1 MSITTNYDFSE
12 DQNSHFLRQILQF
25 FSAQKMMPT
34 PVNYALIYEHV
45 SGSNQK
51 LSSAIEILIKQQRP
65 FNTELVIKLYY
76 KYINDTSL
84 ESFDRVNNELES
96 LINKTRKTVEETSQK
111 ASDAGIAFE
120 EQAASAAVVES
131 NKELQKVISD
141 VVAEATGLAKMS
153 QSLKAELDSTN
164 QEMESLRA
172 ELIRVREAA
181 ATDALTGL
189 LNRGSFDMALNKL
202 ISQGNS
208 TEGCLV
214 MLDLDFFKKVNDTY
228 GHLIGDSVLKFTG
241 NLLKKHAEP
250 QHSSVRYGGEELAI
264 IMPETSLK
272 KSAEIAEKI
281 RSALEKSRLKKRG
294 SSESIGKIT
303 VSIGITRLKEKD
315 TSEDCIMRA
324 DNALYQAKGTG
335 RNKVVIM

>member
-12 DQNSHFLRQILQF
+12 EQNSHFLRQILQF
-25 FSAQKMMPT
+25 FSAHKMMST
-34 PVNYALIYEHV
+34 PVNYALIYEHI

-96 LINKTRKTVEETSQK
+96 LINKTRKTVEQTSQK

-120 EQAASAAVVES
+120 EQAASAAVVDS
-131 NKELQKVISD
+131 NKELQAVISD
-141 VVAEATGLAKMS
+141 VVAEATGLAKVS

-172 ELIRVREAA
+172 ELIKVREAA

-189 LNRGSFDMALNKL
+189 LNRGSFDVALNKL
-202 ISQGNS
+202 ISQANNTHS
-208 TEGCLV
+208 CLV
-214 MLDLDFFKKVNDTY
+214 MFDLDFFKKVNDTH

-241 NLLKKHAEP
+241 NLLKKYAEP

-281 RSALEKSRLKKRG
+281 RSELEKSRLKKKN
-294 SSESIGKIT
+294 SSDSIGRIT
-303 VSIGITRLKEKD
+303 VSIGITRLKAKD
-315 TSEDCIMRA
+315 TSEDFIMRA
-324 DNALYQAKGTG
+324 DKALYQAKETG